1 MSSGLRGRAD
11 KDFRMARRIHFDQK
25 DVRRNRIRNQQI
37 QADILVDSAIERI
50 ARWCV
55 TDRQTLTFRSTSRA
69 TMRQRLTL
77 ASFAWLSR
85 VAILPPPTA
94 LETYERPKR
103 RYIFRKHAGRDVG
116 AFQRGLLHPPCLSDG
131 SAGRQAGG
139 GRWVSQNQATA
150 KDTRST
156 GPRHLG
162 QSIADRR

>member
-1 MSSGLRGRAD
+1 
-11 KDFRMARRIHFDQK
+11 MARRIHFDQK

-116 AFQRGLLHPPCLSDG
+116 AFQRGLLHPPACRTALPDDRQG
-131 SAGRQAGG
+131 VVAGYRRTKLLPRTPDPRVRAT
-139 GRWVSQNQATA
+139 WVNRSQ
-150 KDTRST
+150 
-156 GPRHLG
+156 
-162 QSIADRR
+162 IEDRRKRSHYTRA